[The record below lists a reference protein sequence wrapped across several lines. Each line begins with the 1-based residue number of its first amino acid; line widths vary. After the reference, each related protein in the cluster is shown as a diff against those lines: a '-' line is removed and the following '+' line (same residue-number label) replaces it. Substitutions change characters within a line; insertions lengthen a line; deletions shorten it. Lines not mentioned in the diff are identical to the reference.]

1 MRSHSGSTWPLLIA
15 ATPRWSQSLLAEAM
29 RFGWLLADQG
39 VFAATNFIAN
49 VLFARWLSP
58 IDYGLFAVSFSGYL
72 LLTVVHFGAILE
84 PLLVQSAKVEPERM
98 RSYIVVL
105 IEAHLIM
112 MLGISLL
119 AALSFLIAL
128 SLGHPTIGW
137 AIVGASV
144 GGWLMAS
151 LLTARRLCL
160 VFLSTR
166 LSASIGIVYMAGV
179 VITTYLLHFFDHV
192 SWFDMWLVMGGWSLV
207 CSCAIFL
214 LLYFALSGT
223 APYTFGELCRFQ
235 WQYARYGL
243 AAAICSWFRVDG
255 VLLLLAHFAGLATI
269 AETRAVLNLAN
280 PAIQVNMALY
290 TSWLVVFSR
299 HPNFVQLRR
308 IATIYVLVASI
319 GLAITYAIASPL
331 VQWAYHGRYLDGA
344 WLLPL
349 YGIAVALNG
358 TEAVFTCFLKA
369 AHHLRRGYTPQI
381 VGAIISMMLGY
392 WLVPTHAEVGAVGAV
407 VISFGLGTI
416 LAVILALSAIAER
429 RGT

>member
-1 MRSHSGSTWPLLIA
+1 MFLIL
-15 ATPRWSQSLLAEAM
+15 TQRWSRSVLAEIT
-29 RFGWLLADQG
+29 RFAWLLADQG

-49 VLFARWLSP
+49 ILFARWLSP

-84 PLLVQSAKVEPERM
+84 PLLVQSAKVEANRL
-98 RSYIVVL
+98 RSYIIVL
-105 IEAHLIM
+105 IEAHLL
-112 MLGISLL
+112 MLVGISLL
-119 AALSFLIAL
+119 AAVSFGIAAL
-128 SLGHPTIGW
+128 LGHPNIGW
-137 AIVGASV
+137 AVVGASV

-166 LSASIGIVYMAGV
+166 VSALVGIVYMAGV
-179 VITTYLLHFFDHV
+179 VITTYLVHFFCDV
-192 SWFDMWLVMGGWSLV
+192 SWFDMWLIMGGWSLV
-207 CSCAIFL
+207 CSAAIFL
-214 LLYFALSGT
+214 LLFVALNGN
-223 APYTFGELCRFQ
+223 APYSFGELCRFQ

-243 AAAICSWFRVDG
+243 VAAICSWFRVDA
-255 VLLLLAHFAGLATI
+255 VLLLLAHYAGLEVI

-299 HPNFVQLRR
+299 HPNTRQLRR
-308 IATIYVLVASI
+308 IATVYALAAII
-319 GLAITYAIASPL
+319 GLAVAFVIATPL
-331 VQWAYHGRYLDGA
+331 VHWAYRGRYLDGA

-349 YGIAVALNG
+349 YGVAVALNG

-369 AHHLRRGYTPQI
+369 AHYLRRGYAPQI
-381 VGAIISMMLGY
+381 IGAIVSLALGY
-392 WLVPTHAEVGAVGAV
+392 WLIPISAEAGAVNAV
-407 VISFGLGTI
+407 VISFAFGTI
-416 LAVILALSAIAER
+416 LALMLAISAIAER